1 MNRFAAAA
9 KAFPRTGEGGMT
21 QSGMTDEGADNSCER
36 PKRELL
42 NRRNR
47 PGRYP
52 ERAFPE
58 R

>member
-21 QSGMTDEGADNSCER
+21 QSGMTDDGADDSCER

-52 ERAFPE
+52 GRAFPE